1 MPIIDKPTAINKI
14 FLDSNLAEV
23 LKRALRKKLVTDVV
37 SQNELDKLYE
47 LHADNRDITSIEGLQ
62 YLSNLRKLFLS
73 DNHISDINSLEES
86 THLTELYLDNNDL
99 TDRSVN
105 ALIKIKQLE
114 SLSIRGNKVSGAI
127 ARNIWIN
134 LTKLHDFNWCG
145 K

>member
-1 MPIIDKPTAINKI
+1 MPIIDKPTSINKI

-127 ARNIWIN
+127 ARNILIN